1 MGWMKAEE
9 VARLK
14 RQVRELMEQDRQK
27 LLMRFPF
34 TGGIA
39 MRLDLVPVHD
49 CRLDTCST
57 DYENIYA
64 DVEFYSRLTADER
77 LHVLA
82 HEIWHCVLL
91 HGLRRQ
97 HRDRLKFNYV
107 ADLEIYFLLCA
118 EGLGIPFHLPY
129 LESWEKE
136 RKSAEE
142 MYELLPRLV
151 SAMNNGGGFKKGHET
166 ANIKGAIEGRGFDKH
181 AERIDGGEGVGTAAR
196 QLEGESTASE
206 SYFDE
211 DYLPG
216 WRMAAAEAMREKV
229 VATAQQLERTRGTLP
244 GHLQSIVESILKPE
258 IRWQEILSQFVT
270 SCYGGSRRWL
280 PPNRRYVSQGL
291 YLQSSRKEFL
301 RAVVAID
308 TSSST
313 TGDLPRFF
321 SELGSLLRTFGSY
334 ELTVIQADESV
345 QSVQTFDDASP
356 YDDSTTWKPKGHG
369 GTDFRPVFDYVGMN
383 SSGVPSC
390 LIYIT
395 DGCGPA
401 PSKAPPYPVLWV
413 LTSDGKAPAEWGGVI
428 KFSEPAKNSTH

>member
-1 MGWMKAEE
+1 MGRMMSDEE

-14 RQVRELMEQDRQK
+14 RQVRELMAQDRQK

-34 TGGIA
+34 TGAIA

-64 DVEFYSRLTADER
+64 DVEFYGRLNEAER

-97 HRDRLKFNYV
+97 HRDRMKFNYA

-129 LESWEKE
+129 LESWETE

-142 MYELLPRLV
+142 MYELLPKLG
-151 SAMNNGGGFKKGHET
+151 SAMKKGGKFKKGSDSE
-166 ANIKGAIEGRGFDKH
+166 NIKGAREGRGFDKH
-181 AERIDGGEGVGTAAR
+181 AERIDGDGDAGAAAK
-196 QLEGESTASE
+196 QSE
-206 SYFDE
+206 RGSPEQAPYYDE

-229 VATAQQLERTRGTLP
+229 VTTVRQLERMRGRLP
-244 GHLQSIVESILKPE
+244 GHIRSVVESMLKPE
-258 IRWQEILSQFVT
+258 IRWQEILAQFVT

-291 YLQSSRKEFL
+291 YLQSARKEFL

-308 TSSST
+308 TSGST
-313 TGDLPRFF
+313 MEDIPMFF
-321 SELGSLLRTFGSY
+321 SELESLLKSFGSY
-334 ELTVIQADESV
+334 ELTVIQADASV
-345 QSVQTFDDASP
+345 QAVRRFDDTAPCDELPS
-356 YDDSTTWKPKGHG
+356 WEVKGLG
-369 GTDFRPVFDYVGMN
+369 GTDFRPVFDYVAGNPEMD
-383 SSGVPSC
+383 PSC
-390 LIYIT
+390 LIYVT
-395 DGCGPA
+395 DGQGPA
-401 PSKAPPYPVLWV
+401 PEAPPPYPVLWI
-413 LTSDGKAPAEWGGVI
+413 LTSDGVP
-428 KFSEPAKNSTH
+428 PAKWGTVVKLTKD